1 MSQVLSGPSPSLLGL
16 SQWFLEDL
24 PASCLLS
31 ITSCPLWNVTQPR
44 TPPSDASL
52 IPWYHLNAFADSEGL
67 EESCQVQYCVSH
79 VSHHLF
85 HSLDPYLLQYYEGD
99 NQNGETVRTK
109 WWGGQSYRLR
119 DQRWAHWGG
128 DICAGTFGGWP
139 YGEVGRTVHWNT
151 EVHIWRPFG
160 NTELTFWKDLTELLW
175 WLRC

>member
-1 MSQVLSGPSPSLLGL
+1 MVSRRSP
-16 SQWFLEDL
+16 
-24 PASCLLS
+24 CLLS
-31 ITSCPLWNVTQPR
+31 SQRYLLSTMECDSAQNSSIWLQVDPKIPFECLCWLWR
-44 TPPSDASL
+44 
-52 IPWYHLNAFADSEGL
+52 PWRILPKS
-67 EESCQVQYCVSH
+67 SVSH

-119 DQRWAHWGG
+119 DQRRTHWGG

-139 YGEVGRTVHWNT
+139 YGEVGRTMHWNT

-175 WLRC
+175 WLRW